1 MRPSRQRMTAHNTT
15 ISYITPPVI
24 RWRDVAYPLFSDVR
38 GARTSGTAGTA
49 GHSAKCAAHFA
60 ERLSVCDVFARFLI
74 IFQ

>member
-60 ERLSVCDVFARFLI
+60 ECPRV
-74 IFQ
+74 

>member
-60 ERLSVCDVFARFLI
+60 ERSGLADVLRW
-74 IFQ
+74 